1 MSMELRKIISISGK
15 PGLYKSI
22 SQTKSGIIV
31 ESISDGKRFQSFDT
45 DKMSSLGEISVYTH
59 SEEKLLA
66 DVFTQMYEVCKG
78 KQAIDPKSDNNKL
91 KEFFATVEPDYD
103 PERVYVSHM
112 KKIIS
117 WYNLLVAAGF
127 TEFIVEEKTEEES
140 KVAET
145 EKDAETETAKVET
158 EDEKVAEKADTPKA
172 AEKKQTTAKTKETAT
187 VKKAKTATS
196 AAATKK
202 TVAKPTSKAATAT
215 KKTNIKRE
223 K

>member
-1 MSMELRKIISISGK
+1 MELRKIISISGK

-66 DVFTQMYEVCKG
+66 DILTQMYEVCEG
-78 KQAIDPKSDNNKL
+78 KQAIDPKSDNDKL
-91 KEFFATVEPDYD
+91 KEFFAKVEPDYD
-103 PERVYVSHM
+103 SERVYVSHM

-117 WYNLLVAAGF
+117 WYNILVAAGF

-140 KVAET
+140 EVAET
-145 EKDAETETAKVET
+145 EKDAEKETVKAET
-158 EDEKVAEKADTPKA
+158 NDSKDSEKVDATKAT
-172 AEKKQTTAKTKETAT
+172 EKKQTSAKTKEAAT
-187 VKKAKTATS
+187 VKKAKPVTS
-196 AAATKK
+196 VAAAKK
-202 TVAKPTSKAATAT
+202 TVAKPATKAAPAT